1 MKAGGE
7 KGENFRLYGA
17 YDNSYI
23 TVFCT
28 LPTLTA
34 GMYGRPFLG
43 YDVAAELEIP

>member
-1 MKAGGE
+1 MVKKVKISG
-7 KGENFRLYGA
+7 YTDGA

-23 TVFCT
+23 TVFCM

-43 YDVAAELEIP
+43 YDVAAESEIP